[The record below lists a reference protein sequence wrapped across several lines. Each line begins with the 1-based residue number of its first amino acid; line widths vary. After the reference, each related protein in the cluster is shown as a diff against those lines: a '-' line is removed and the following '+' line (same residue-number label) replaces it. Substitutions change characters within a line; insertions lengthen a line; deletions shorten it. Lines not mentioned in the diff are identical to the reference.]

1 MRRHAGPPGF
11 DGRRITAVNN
21 GVVNGL
27 STERD
32 GPILR
37 VWLDRP
43 DKLNPLNTET
53 LEALATVFS
62 MVNQDF
68 DVQLVVLAGRGR
80 SFSAG
85 ADRKASPGGERMSVA
100 SGAGDRE
107 RRWYSQIGHRACA
120 AIINC
125 EVPTIARIQGWCVG
139 GGLALALA
147 CDFRIA
153 GDDARFSIPEVDLG
167 IPLAWGATPRLISE
181 IGASRARELIL
192 MCTEVDGV
200 EATRLGLVHRCVP
213 LADLDAEVQAWAQRL
228 VAKPQIAVS
237 EARSQFRAYAH
248 AGVLGDVTQ
257 TDGDLMMQASRGPV
271 AQAAFGGLD

>member
-1 MRRHAGPPGF
+1 MGCCRRP
-11 DGRRITAVNN
+11 
-21 GVVNGL
+21 
-27 STERD
+27 
-32 GPILR
+32 
-37 VWLDRP
+37 
-43 DKLNPLNTET
+43 
-53 LEALATVFS
+53 
-62 MVNQDF
+62 
-68 DVQLVVLAGRGR
+68 R
-80 SFSAG
+80 S
-85 ADRKASPGGERMSVA
+85 

-192 MCTEVDGV
+192 MCNEVDGT
-200 EATRLGLVHRCVP
+200 EAARLGLVHRCVP

-248 AGVLGDVTQ
+248 AAVLGDVTQ

-271 AQAAFGGLD
+271 AQAAFVGLD